1 MIYSLR
7 RYIQDRIFI
16 KFYLQVYALHNTDE
30 TQKIEEIGHT
40 CTKHTCTHTCTHA
53 HEIIDRFLF

>member
-40 CTKHTCTHTCTHA
+40 CTKYTHT
-53 HEIIDRFLF
+53 RMKL